1 MNLLVHVTAT
11 RWNSNS
17 SNTQSYFTVVP
28 PFPPPLSPMSLLFG
42 AYFLIFSS
50 STSTPSYN
58 CFLRSTRKVLF
69 CSHYLTPRSFFYII
83 SHCYYP
89 ILSYSILFYPILSY
103 PILSYPILS
112 YPILSYPI
120 LSYTVLFY
128 PILFY
133 SILSYSILFYSLLFI
148 FGSLYPLLF

>member
-28 PFPPPLSPMSLLFG
+28 PFPLPLSPMSLLFG

-50 STSTPSYN
+50 STSTPSSN
-58 CFLRSTRKVLF
+58 CFLRSTRRVLF
-69 CSHYLTPRSFFYII
+69 CSHYLTPRSFLYII

-89 ILSYSILFYPILSY
+89 ILSYP
-103 PILSYPILS
+103 
-112 YPILSYPI
+112 
-120 LSYTVLFY
+120 
-128 PILFY
+128 
-133 SILSYSILFYSLLFI
+133 ILSYSILFYSILFYSILFYSILFYSTLSSLFLALWILSSSLLTTPCD
-148 FGSLYPLLF
+148 L